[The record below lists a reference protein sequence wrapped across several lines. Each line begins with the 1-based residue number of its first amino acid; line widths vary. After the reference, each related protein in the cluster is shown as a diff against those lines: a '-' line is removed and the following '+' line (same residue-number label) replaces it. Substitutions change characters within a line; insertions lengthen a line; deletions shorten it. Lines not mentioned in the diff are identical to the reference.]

1 MALGIQN
8 FMGSH
13 VYIVVGSLIYGI
25 LEKIMLSLEDNILS
39 PFIHMLLGDRFFDK
53 LKWQIGKDEEDILDV
68 GKFLADGL
76 KVMILLLITYQ
87 LYIYFEDYKNVSKK
101 L

>member
-13 VYIVVGSLIYGI
+13 IYIVVGSLIYVI
-25 LEKIMLSLEDNILS
+25 LEKIMMSLEQNLLS
-39 PFIHMLLGDRFFDK
+39 PFINMLLGEKILNK
-53 LKWQIGKDEEDILDV
+53 LKWQIGKNEEDIIDL
-68 GKFLADGL
+68 GKFFADGL
-76 KVMILLLITYQ
+76 KVIILLLITYNI
-87 LYIYFEDYKNVSKK
+87 YIYFEDYKSFSKK

>member
-1 MALGIQN
+1 
-8 FMGSH
+8 MGSH

-25 LEKIMLSLEDNILS
+25 LEKIIISFEDNLLS
-39 PFIHMLLGDRFFDK
+39 PFIHMFLGDRFFDNW
-53 LKWQIGKDEEDILDV
+53 KWQIGKYKEDVIDL

-76 KVMILLLITYQ
+76 KVTVLLLITYN
-87 LYIYFEDYKNVSKK
+87 LYIYFEHYKNVSKK

>member
-1 MALGIQN
+1 MVLCLQN

-25 LEKIMLSLEDNILS
+25 LEKIMYSFEKNLLS
-39 PFIHMLLGDRFFDK
+39 PFVQMLLGERFFDK
-53 LKWQIGKDEEDILDV
+53 LKWQIGKDEEDIIDL
-68 GKFLADGL
+68 GKFLADGIT
-76 KVMILLLITYQ
+76 VMVLLLLTYN
-87 LYIYFEDYKNVSKK
+87 LYIYFDHYKNVSKK